1 MPTNL
6 GPEYPPTYNGYPPR
20 MSPEDYEIWQRWFP
34 AHRQEIKRL
43 WFDVGL
49 GLPDQI
55 PETEDA
61 NQLLGWIRNTQKR
74 ADVIA
79 ETEKEIL
86 LIELR
91 FNAQLNAI
99 GRLSGYVLLIKDDN
113 PFTKPIRPMLITNKQ
128 DSEVER
134 LGKALG
140 IEYRV
145 A

>member
-1 MPTNL
+1 
-6 GPEYPPTYNGYPPR
+6 